1 MKKFAQFFAII
12 LVLICVTA
20 TESFPFTAHEAAAT
34 ERCDDFRETE
44 EFRVSAASIKVSRVV
59 PASDP
64 AISYP
69 PIAKNDLGIF
79 HPVHILSES
88 LYLRLRVLRN

>member
-20 TESFPFTAHEAAAT
+20 TESFPFIAHEAAAT

-44 EFRVSAASIKVSRVV
+44 EFRISTASIKVSK
-59 PASDP
+59 ASQVSER
-64 AISYP
+64 AVSYP
-69 PIAKNDLGIF
+69 RLNNSTLAVCR
-79 HPVHILSES
+79 PVYPLSES